1 MTKGTL
7 QKKLQY
13 SLFESENPQFLTDQI
28 ITYIG
33 NKRSL
38 LSFIGRSIDSVKKEL
53 NVSKLRMLDVFSGSG
68 IVSRYFKQHAT
79 QLYSNDLESYCNT
92 LNRCYLSN
100 KSEINFHQLED
111 IYQDVCHELSKG
123 LHRGFISE
131 LYAPA
136 DDTNIQ
142 AGERVFYTTRNA
154 MYIDTCRQLL
164 EEIDEPYKTLLLAPL
179 LVEASIHNNTS
190 GVFKGF
196 YKNAQ
201 TGIGQFGGNGRNAL
215 QRIMGDIQLPLP
227 ILSNFE
233 CEVNILQEDA
243 NDLYRL
249 IPEVDIAYL
258 DPPYNQHPYG
268 SNYFMLN
275 LINHYQRP
283 TEISK
288 VSGIP
293 QDWNK
298 SDFNSKKL
306 AQKTLENLC
315 ASLPAKYLVISFN
328 SEGFISKEE
337 MIQML
342 EKLGKVSTLEIAY
355 NTFRGSRNLNNR
367 SLHVTE
373 FLFLVMKK

>member
-1 MTKGTL
+1 MSHQSGIISNQGECAL
-7 QKKLQY
+7 P
-13 SLFESENPQFLTDQI
+13 ENPRFLSEQI

-38 LSFIGRSIDSVKKEL
+38 LSFIGQSIDSIKKEL
-53 NVSKLRMLDVFSGSG
+53 HVSKLRMLDVFSGSG

-79 QLYSNDLESYCNT
+79 QLYTNDLESYCNT

-100 KSEINFHQLED
+100 KSEIDFHQLEN
-111 IYQDVCHELSKG
+111 IYQNVCHELAKG
-123 LHRGFISE
+123 LRRGFISE

-136 DDTNIQ
+136 DDTHIQ
-142 AGERVFYTTRNA
+142 EGERVFYTTRNA
-154 MYIDTCRQLL
+154 MYLDTCRQLIDPL
-164 EEIDEPYKTLLLAPL
+164 DEPYKTLLLAPL

-215 QRIMGDIQLPLP
+215 QRIMGDILLQLP

-243 NDLYRL
+243 NKLYQL

-275 LINHYQRP
+275 LINNYHRP

-298 SDFNSKKL
+298 SNYNSKKM

-315 ASLPAKYLVISFN
+315 KSLPAKYLVISFN
-328 SEGFISKEE
+328 SEGFISKDE

-342 EKLGKVSTLEIAY
+342 SGIGTVKTLEIQY
-355 NTFRGSRNLNNR
+355 NTFKGSRNLNHR
-367 SLHVTE
+367 EIHVTE
-373 FLFLVMKK
+373 FLFVVKKR

>member
-1 MTKGTL
+1 MSHQSGIISNQGECAL
-7 QKKLQY
+7 P
-13 SLFESENPQFLTDQI
+13 ENPRFLSEQI

-38 LSFIGRSIDSVKKEL
+38 LSFIGQSIDSIKKEL
-53 NVSKLRMLDVFSGSG
+53 HVSKLRMLDVFSGSG

-79 QLYSNDLESYCNT
+79 QLYTNDLESYCNT

-100 KSEINFHQLED
+100 KSEIDFHQLED

-154 MYIDTCRQLL
+154 MYLDTCRQLIDPL
-164 EEIDEPYKTLLLAPL
+164 DEPYKTLLLAPL

-243 NDLYRL
+243 NDLHRL

-275 LINHYQRP
+275 LINNYHRP

-298 SDFNSKKL
+298 SNYNSKKM

-315 ASLPAKYLVISFN
+315 ASLPTKYLVISFN
-328 SEGFISKEE
+328 SEGFISKDE

-342 EKLGKVSTLEIAY
+342 SGIGTVKTLEIQY
-355 NTFRGSRNLNNR
+355 NTFKGSRNLNHR
-367 SLHVTE
+367 EIHVTE
-373 FLFLVMKK
+373 FLFVVKKR

>member
-1 MTKGTL
+1 MNHTTDITSGHSKCAL
-7 QKKLQY
+7 R
-13 SLFESENPQFLTDQI
+13 EDPRFLTDQI
-28 ITYIG
+28 VTYIG

-53 NVSKLRMLDVFSGSG
+53 HVSKLRMLDVFSGSG

-215 QRIMGDIQLPLP
+215 QRIMGDILLQLP

-243 NDLYRL
+243 NKLYQL

-275 LINHYQRP
+275 LINNYQRP

-293 QDWNK
+293 EDWNK
-298 SDFNSKKL
+298 SDFNSKKM

-342 EKLGKVSTLEIAY
+342 NRVGTVNTLEIQY
-355 NTFRGSRNLNNR
+355 NTFKGSRNLNNR
-367 SLHVTE
+367 DIHVTE
-373 FLFLVMKK
+373 FLFIVKKN

>member
-1 MTKGTL
+1 MSHQSGIISNQGECAL
-7 QKKLQY
+7 P
-13 SLFESENPQFLTDQI
+13 ENPRFLSEQI

-38 LSFIGRSIDSVKKEL
+38 LSFIGQSIDSIKKEL
-53 NVSKLRMLDVFSGSG
+53 HVSKLRMLDVFSGSG

-100 KSEINFHQLED
+100 KSEIDFHQLED
-111 IYQDVCHELSKG
+111 IYQNVCHELAKG

-136 DDTNIQ
+136 DDTHIQ
-142 AGERVFYTTRNA
+142 EGERVFYTTRNA
-154 MYIDTCRQLL
+154 MYLDTCRQLIDPL
-164 EEIDEPYKTLLLAPL
+164 DEPYKTLLLAPL

-196 YKNAQ
+196 YKNTQ

-215 QRIMGDIQLPLP
+215 QRIMGDILLQLP

-243 NDLYRL
+243 NKLYQL

-275 LINHYQRP
+275 LINNYHRP

-342 EKLGKVSTLEIAY
+342 NVIGTVETLEIRY
-355 NTFRGSRNLNNR
+355 NAFKGSRNLNHR
-367 SLHVTE
+367 EIHVTE
-373 FLFLVMKK
+373 FLFVVKKS